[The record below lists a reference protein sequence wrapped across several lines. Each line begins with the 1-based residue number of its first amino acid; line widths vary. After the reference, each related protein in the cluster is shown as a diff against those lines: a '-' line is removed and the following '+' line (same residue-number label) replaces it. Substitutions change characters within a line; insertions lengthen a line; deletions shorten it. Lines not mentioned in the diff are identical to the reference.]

1 MSDTM
6 NLIDLLCANGD
17 RHLSASE
24 REQLRSC
31 ASGLENGARVSAAV
45 EECETAVVEDVV
57 TSLRDRY
64 PRFGQLQP
72 QAWERLAADL
82 QLVLRHDVRALL
94 IGDPRA
100 LDDSVLLY
108 LRSIFS
114 AYRLSHG
121 FLRECFTLLRH
132 QLATRLEP
140 DDVSALAPYLER
152 NIEVLA
158 SGAEPTAPIV

>member
-1 MSDTM
+1 M
-6 NLIDLLCANGD
+6 NLMDLLRTNGD
-17 RHLSASE
+17 RHLTVSE
-24 REQLRSC
+24 REQLRAC
-31 ASGLENGARVSAAV
+31 ANGLENAVRVSAAV
-45 EECETAVVEDVV
+45 EDCEAGAVDDVV
-57 TSLRDRY
+57 MALRERY

-94 IGDPRA
+94 LGDPRA
-100 LDDSVLLY
+100 LDDSVLFY

-140 DDVSALAPYLER
+140 DDLSALAPYLER

-158 SGAEPTAPIV
+158 SGAEPPAPIV